1 MINNGNLGQRRDKIM
16 VNERFQ
22 GKGNFLPMEAT
33 KKEKEFWA
41 MKGMKEKNQNTSLL
55 LIREEN
61 VSSSIG
67 YESVWDY
74 LKCKRVDQKETNN
87 EK

>member
-41 MKGMKEKNQNTSLL
+41 MKGMKEK
-55 LIREEN
+55 IRIQ
-61 VSSSIG
+61 VF
-67 YESVWDY
+67 
-74 LKCKRVDQKETNN
+74 C
-87 EK
+87 